1 MRKILFASSEVH
13 PLIKTG
19 GLADISGSLPIAL
32 HKHGQ
37 DIRIIMPAY
46 RQCLESL
53 DTIECVAS
61 LKLEGFHA
69 PVEILQSTLPNSE
82 VPVWLVHSPYHFD
95 RDGGPYCSATGNDWD
110 DNAARFALFS
120 RAIVELAM
128 NQAGLDWQPEVLHC
142 NDWQTGLAL
151 AFLSEYQNKPKTVF
165 TIHNLAYQGLY
176 SKDVFDALDLPQ
188 SFWSSEALEF
198 YDQLSFIKGGLIYAD
213 HITTVSPT
221 YADEICS
228 YEFGY
233 GLEGLLSYRREQ
245 GRLSGILN
253 GIDEQ
258 QWNPAIDKNIAKTFS
273 IKTLRNKKINKTALQ
288 AHFHLPIKEDVLVIG
303 LISRLV
309 SQKGIDLS
317 LTAIDRLL
325 ETQQNIQFICL
336 GSGQAEYEQDL
347 RILRASFP
355 DKVAIHIGYDE
366 KLAHQIEAG
375 SDVFLMPSRF
385 EPCGLNQMYSLKYGT
400 LPIVRSTG
408 GLADTVIDAS
418 EDNRKNQTAN
428 GFKFTQATDQA
439 LDDTLNR
446 VIDLFKRPR
455 IWRKM
460 MITAMEKDRSW
471 EKSATKYDALY
482 EKLN

>member
-53 DTIECVAS
+53 KTIDCVAT
-61 LKLEGFHA
+61 LQLDGFHA
-69 PVEILQSTLPNSE
+69 PVEILQSTLPDSE

-95 RDGGPYCSATGNDWD
+95 RDGGPYCRADGHDWD

-120 RAIVELAM
+120 RAITAIAM
-128 NQAGLDWQPEVLHC
+128 NQAGLNWQPEVLHC

-151 AFLSEYQNKPKTVF
+151 AFLSEYADRPKTVF

-176 SKDVFDALDLPQ
+176 SKDVFDALEIPQ
-188 SFWSSEALEF
+188 SFWHSEALEF

-233 GLEGLLSYRREQ
+233 GLEGLLSYRNEQ

-258 QWNPAIDKNIAKTFS
+258 QWDPAIDK
-273 IKTLRNKKINKTALQ
+273 
-288 AHFHLPIKEDVLVIG
+288 
-303 LISRLV
+303 
-309 SQKGIDLS
+309 
-317 LTAIDRLL
+317 
-325 ETQQNIQFICL
+325 
-336 GSGQAEYEQDL
+336 
-347 RILRASFP
+347 
-355 DKVAIHIGYDE
+355 
-366 KLAHQIEAG
+366 
-375 SDVFLMPSRF
+375 
-385 EPCGLNQMYSLKYGT
+385 T
-400 LPIVRSTG
+400 LPKHI
-408 GLADTVIDAS
+408 
-418 EDNRKNQTAN
+418 Q
-428 GFKFTQATDQA
+428 
-439 LDDTLNR
+439 
-446 VIDLFKRPR
+446 
-455 IWRKM
+455 
-460 MITAMEKDRSW
+460 
-471 EKSATKYDALY
+471 
-482 EKLN
+482 